1 MKKHSIMIHEN
12 FERQFSKKTAVI
24 QKDISTKVKSLSAL
38 NNSDL
43 QSFLMY
49 IVGLFQN
56 LIFDL
61 HKSVQWAG
69 QLKEYLQ
76 LKAESEE
83 KIEVLQSE
91 KKQLEEKIRKHRL
104 NSEKEDIAYLSHV
117 MKRWRFIVVII
128 VLLLISETGFN
139 VKAFQVVSS
148 NLLIATLMSTGLGI
162 CLIFSAHFIPK
173 IISKYAKNLFQQILF
188 WFISIAVMAILFYFI
203 GEMRMAYFTAMNDQ
217 NAYGITSTHFVAI
230 NIIFFVCASML
241 SSFYAPTI
249 EQRQTFLKNQKSREL
264 FAEYQKRIK
273 EIDTELT
280 MIPKE
285 LSEKENLVSSLLIY
299 IHEQELLI
307 DGSYQETLR
316 TALLELEL
324 QTGRSIPKIEE
335 IPSLNKKYESTNYE
349 DYV

>member
-12 FERQFSKKTAVI
+12 FEKQFSKKTVAI
-24 QKDISTKVKSLSAL
+24 QKDVSVKVKSLSAL
-38 NNSDL
+38 SSSDL

-49 IVGLFQN
+49 VVGLYQN

-61 HKSVQWAG
+61 HKSIQWAG

-83 KIEVLQSE
+83 KVEVLQEE

-117 MKRWRFIVVII
+117 MKRWKFIVVII
-128 VLLLISETGFN
+128 ALLLVSETGFN

-148 NLLIATLMSTGLGI
+148 NLLIATLMSAGLGI
-162 CLIFSAHFIPK
+162 CLIFSAHFVPK
-173 IISKYAKNLFQQILF
+173 IVNKYAKNLLQKVMF
-188 WFISIAVMAILFYFI
+188 WIISIGVMAIIFYFI
-203 GEMRMAYFTAMNDQ
+203 GEMRMAYFTVMNDQ

-230 NIIFFVCASML
+230 NIIFFICASML
-241 SSFYAPTI
+241 SSFYAPTV

-264 FAEYQKRIK
+264 FTEYQKRIK
-273 EIDTELT
+273 EIDGELS

-299 IHEQELLI
+299 IHEQERLI

-324 QTGRSIPKIEE
+324 QTGKSISKIEE
-335 IPSLNKKYESTNYE
+335 IPSLTMKYESTNYE